1 VEGEPCAL
9 CRDLRWLATGHRC
22 TSHTYCAGGRSSARC
37 KCSISCR
44 EMAISRSSWATG
56 GTRGALLTRVAARIC
71 ALSPTVHG
79 KPCTSTCIHG
89 PKVRAAC
96 EACRELQQLVQP
108 RPKGGHQARAR
119 AQSQGARAAPRWH
132 AVRRHVDSAALAAP
146 QLHSALLQLATLCC
160 CRPPMPT
167 SLSLRRASPT
177 TSCVRYE
184 TSCGK
189 KVNAG
194 FDASDTHDGR
204 GFTLT
209 FDEIDATPGQHAES
223 TILGAAHRGTP
234 RHTATPGLLG
244 LHGWLWVA
252 LRTLKPLLRA
262 PKKGPIRGRALASAN
277 VADSETPFDTRLNI
291 RVDFEGSISYTL
303 VQEDRGNTF
312 DARVWLGRARVEG
325 RDGPPLAPRGGGR
338 FCELT
343 PNAQYRIEVV
353 GTRKEVVVG
362 VAAFGNA
369 LKLTEDDSAAGED
382 KASCSCLWRQHVQKA
397 VLGVPGPA

>member
-1 VEGEPCAL
+1 MGQRCELPAKHVASCNNSFNRARKAATKLEHELKAKAPE
-9 CRDLRWLATGHRC
+9 RPLAGTL
-22 TSHTYCAGGRSSARC
+22 CAGMLTAPHWRRHSCIQPCYSLLPYGAAARLCPRRSVCAVPPPQPVAC
-37 KCSISCR
+37 
-44 EMAISRSSWATG
+44 
-56 GTRGALLTRVAARIC
+56 GTRPRAARRSMPASMRATRTTAAASHSPSMRSMRRRVSMLR
-71 ALSPTVHG
+71 AL
-79 KPCTSTCIHG
+79 
-89 PKVRAAC
+89 
-96 EACRELQQLVQP
+96 
-108 RPKGGHQARAR
+108 
-119 AQSQGARAAPRWH
+119 
-132 AVRRHVDSAALAAP
+132 
-146 QLHSALLQLATLCC
+146 
-160 CRPPMPT
+160 
-167 SLSLRRASPT
+167 
-177 TSCVRYE
+177 
-184 TSCGK
+184 
-189 KVNAG
+189 
-194 FDASDTHDGR
+194 
-204 GFTLT
+204 
-209 FDEIDATPGQHAES
+209 
-223 TILGAAHRGTP
+223 LGAAHRGTP

-303 VQEDRGNTF
+303 VEEDRGNTF